1 MGGEVGVES
10 GQGRGSTFWFTA
22 WLKIGQT
29 VDEISNLDAALD
41 SKQELLSYYRGAKI
55 LLAEDNQINRE
66 MMAAL
71 LSDAGLSIETAETGN
86 IVLVKLEKMDFD
98 LILMDIRMP
107 EMNGLEAA
115 QLIRQQDK
123 YRTLPIIALSANAF
137 EEDRQTCLDAGMNN
151 FILKPVAPDD
161 LFKVL
166 IKWLPKKS
174 RQVLIEDEF
183 TDEDNRFELVQS
195 DDIDSV

>member
-1 MGGEVGVES
+1 
-10 GQGRGSTFWFTA
+10 
-22 WLKIGQT
+22 
-29 VDEISNLDAALD
+29 
-41 SKQELLSYYRGAKI
+41 
-55 LLAEDNQINRE
+55 
-66 MMAAL
+66 
-71 LSDAGLSIETAETGN
+71 
-86 IVLVKLEKMDFD
+86 MDFD

-115 QLIRQQDK
+115 QLIWQQDK

-166 IKWLPKKS
+166 IKWLPKKF

-195 DDIDSV
+195 DDIDCVYRQLDKMTV

>member
-1 MGGEVGVES
+1 
-10 GQGRGSTFWFTA
+10 
-22 WLKIGQT
+22 
-29 VDEISNLDAALD
+29 
-41 SKQELLSYYRGAKI
+41 
-55 LLAEDNQINRE
+55 
-66 MMAAL
+66 
-71 LSDAGLSIETAETGN
+71 
-86 IVLVKLEKMDFD
+86 MDFD

-115 QLIRQQDK
+115 QLIWQQDK

-166 IKWLPKKS
+166 IKWLPKKF

-195 DDIDSV
+195 DDIDCVYRQLDKIPGLDYRTSLHNFMKNISEYLCFLKMFGNPPIYKAIHK